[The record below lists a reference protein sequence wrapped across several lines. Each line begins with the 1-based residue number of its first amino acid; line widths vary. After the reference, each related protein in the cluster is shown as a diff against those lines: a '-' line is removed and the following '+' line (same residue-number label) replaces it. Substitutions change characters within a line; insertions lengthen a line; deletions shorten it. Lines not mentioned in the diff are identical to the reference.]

1 MRRDDGDAMRGM
13 IRHPLLAAAGLI
25 ALVAWA
31 PMPFG
36 SVTPGFAALLE
47 AAAFAVLAVAALMPA
62 PSRRAALGGPDAAP
76 AWPRGA
82 LEVALALAAVAAL
95 GLAQSV
101 AWPAGWVAAISPAHA
116 RYAAESAALA
126 GAAAPA
132 AVAPSLAPGASR
144 AAAFAWLLP
153 AAGLLA
159 AARLGAS
166 RRVRRALAAT
176 LLATALFEVLFGA
189 RAWFARSTEIWGVET
204 PLAALRLRGTFV
216 NPNHLALALE
226 IALAVAFAWLWW
238 SARRA
243 AAEAGAE
250 RRLLR
255 VAPPALVWT
264 VLFAGL
270 AFTGSR
276 SGMLA
281 ALAGT
286 GAALAL
292 AARGRSRRWALA
304 AGLAA
309 LALGAG
315 LAVSAGVEA
324 GFGRLLGTSAGDA
337 SLHSRLAAAGRT
349 LELWRRFPLFG
360 SGLGSFLAAF
370 PLVQSPPSGMG
381 EAIPGIWRHAHDDWV
396 ELLATAGLLGAVL
409 VALGLAATV
418 RALARS
424 WRAAE
429 RGEERAAVLAAV
441 GALVAVAIH
450 ALTDFGLTLPAN
462 AFTLAVVV
470 GAAIGAGHKK
480 SPGDRPAP
488 R

>member
-1 MRRDDGDAMRGM
+1 M
-13 IRHPLLAAAGLI
+13 IRHPALAAAGLA
-25 ALVAWA
+25 ALLVWA

-36 SVTPGFAALLE
+36 SVTPGFSALLRI
-47 AAAFAVLAVAALMPA
+47 AAFALLAAAALATATRP
-62 PSRRAALGGPDAAP
+62 
-76 AWPRGA
+76 WPRGA
-82 LEVALALAAVAAL
+82 LEVALAIAAVAAL
-95 GLAQSV
+95 GLVQSLP
-101 AWPAGWVAAISPAHA
+101 WPAGWVAALSPGHA
-116 RYAAESAALA
+116 RFAAESAALA
-126 GAAAPA
+126 GAPAPA
-132 AVAPSLAPGASR
+132 TVAPSLAPAASR
-144 AAAFAWLLP
+144 SAALDWLLP
-153 AAGLLA
+153 AAGLLV
-159 AARLGAS
+159 AARLA
-166 RRVRRALAAT
+166 VARRARRLLAAA

-243 AAEAGAE
+243 AGEAGAE

-255 VAPPALVWT
+255 VGPPALVWT
-264 VLFAGL
+264 ALFAGL

-281 ALAGT
+281 ALAGV
-286 GAALAL
+286 GAELAL
-292 AARGRSRRWALA
+292 AARGRSRRWAFA
-304 AGLAA
+304 AGVGA
-309 LALGAG
+309 LALGAA
-315 LAVSAGVEA
+315 LAVSSGIQA
-324 GFGRLLGTSAGDA
+324 GFGRFLATSSGDA

-349 LELWRRFPLFG
+349 LELWRRFPVFG

-370 PLVQSPPSGMG
+370 PLVQSSGAG
-381 EAIPGIWRHAHDDWV
+381 TIPGVWRHAHDDWV
-396 ELLATAGLLGAVL
+396 ELLATAGLVGAVL
-409 VALGLAATV
+409 AALGLAATV

-450 ALTDFGLTLPAN
+450 AVTDFGLTLPAN
-462 AFTLAVVV
+462 AFTLSVVV
-470 GAAIGAGHKK
+470 GAAIAAGER
-480 SPGDRPAP
+480 SGR
-488 R
+488 RRS